1 MMFGAALKPW
11 ILLGALLA
19 LIAAFGWGWRSGADY
34 AQAKHAAALLRAQ
47 NEAFRAAEL
56 ASRREAERLA
66 AEAQAA
72 DLARELED
80 LANADPASGTGLP
93 LGRVLRLNRY

>member
-1 MMFGAALKPW
+1 MLFGR
-11 ILLGALLA
+11 GALVGVLVA
-19 LIAAFGWGWRSGADY
+19 GFVAACAASFWQGARY